1 VSALA
6 VRPLEQL
13 VLAEEPADRPPGA
26 MVRAIASEPSEVG
39 GEPSLDAFVSGLW
52 EGLAARR
59 LVACP
64 LCGDELAPLF
74 GAHHHPV
81 GGRCRGC
88 GTTLS

>member
-6 VRPLEQL
+6 VRALEQL
-13 VLAEEPADRPPGA
+13 VLAQEPTARPQGA
-26 MVRAIASEPSEVG
+26 TGRTIASDPAEVG

-52 EGLAARR
+52 EGLAAHRP
-59 LVACP
+59 VACP

-88 GTTLS
+88 GTMLS